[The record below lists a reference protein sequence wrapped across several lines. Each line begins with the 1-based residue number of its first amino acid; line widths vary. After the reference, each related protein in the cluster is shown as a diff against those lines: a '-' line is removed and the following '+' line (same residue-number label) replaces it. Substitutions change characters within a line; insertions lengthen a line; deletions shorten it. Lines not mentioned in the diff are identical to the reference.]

1 MVNFVRGPTT
11 GELQVEWWFE
21 AVSSVEWWFE
31 AFTPT
36 ISWPQSPDRPP
47 VASVARS
54 FHGDGVFPPLR
65 GEPIQVAGSADFDER

>member
-1 MVNFVRGPTT
+1 MNFVRGPTT
-11 GELQVEWWFE
+11 GELLVGNHLE
-21 AVSSVEWWFE
+21 AVSSVGNLLE